1 VKEIDQCH
9 DLSAAELDMLDVSAG
24 CFEFVIV
31 ICEEQF
37 HGSSEGLDVDLA
49 VEATLF
55 AAHAI

>member
-1 VKEIDQCH
+1 
-9 DLSAAELDMLDVSAG
+9 MLDVSAG

-37 HGSSEGLDVDLA
+37 HGSSEALDLDLA